1 VAPDADGQVSVADVC
16 VAIVVPLAG
25 DVLVTH
31 AGTAT
36 ADAVV
41 KVDLLL
47 ALQPVAGPTAFFGII
62 YQLYNVPAVNP
73 VAL

>member
-1 VAPDADGQVSVADVC
+1 MAVAADGHVSVADVC

-25 DVLVTH
+25 DVLVTQ
-31 AGTAT
+31 AGTAILE
-36 ADAVV
+36 AVV
-41 KVDLLL
+41 KVDRLLV
-47 ALQPVAGPTAFFGII
+47 LQPVAGPTAFFGII